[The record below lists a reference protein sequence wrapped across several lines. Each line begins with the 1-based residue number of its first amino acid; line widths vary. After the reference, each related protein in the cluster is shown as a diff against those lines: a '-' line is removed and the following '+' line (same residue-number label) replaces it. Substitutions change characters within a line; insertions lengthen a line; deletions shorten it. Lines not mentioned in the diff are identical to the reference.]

1 MTLTEAILCGIIQGL
16 AEFLPIS
23 SSGHLAIVHS
33 FFHVDASGGSL
44 AFDLLLHLGTLIVVF
59 VCYHKDIF
67 PLVPAFFTML
77 GKVLRGRHLFSEW
90 SKNERFVF
98 LLIIATAPLALALFL
113 EDKVE
118 MLSSCPRLV
127 GCVLIFNGFVLL
139 FADHMSKSVRARPL
153 SPLGALGVGVF
164 QLAAIIPGLS
174 RSGSTISGGLLF
186 GLTRKDAV
194 RFSFIMSV
202 PAILGANVLHIPD
215 VLCTPVAR
223 GTLGCYL
230 IGMVVSMI
238 SGFCAMKLLIYVSK
252 RSRFGAFA
260 YYCMTAGLV
269 TVLFA

>member
-1 MTLTEAILCGIIQGL
+1 
-16 AEFLPIS
+16 
-23 SSGHLAIVHS
+23 
-33 FFHVDASGGSL
+33 
-44 AFDLLLHLGTLIVVF
+44 
-59 VCYHKDIF
+59 
-67 PLVPAFFTML
+67 
-77 GKVLRGRHLFSEW
+77 
-90 SKNERFVF
+90 
-98 LLIIATAPLALALFL
+98 
-113 EDKVE
+113 
-118 MLSSCPRLV
+118 
-127 GCVLIFNGFVLL
+127 VLIFNGFVLL
-139 FADHMSKSVRARPL
+139 FADHMSKSVSARPL

-186 GLTRKDAV
+186 GLTREDAV

-202 PAILGANVLHIPD
+202 PAILGANVMHIPD

-238 SGFCAMKLLIYVSK
+238 SGFCAMKLLIYISK